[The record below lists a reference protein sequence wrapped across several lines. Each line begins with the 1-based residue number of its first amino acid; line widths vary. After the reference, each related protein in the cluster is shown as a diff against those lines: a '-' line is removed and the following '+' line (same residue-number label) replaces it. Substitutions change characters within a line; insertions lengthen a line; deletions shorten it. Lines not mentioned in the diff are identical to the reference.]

1 MGSCGVPAACD
12 HPATACERCGALV
25 AVLVSLFC
33 LLKFLEPPFFSRRLR
48 ALPTLL
54 RVRLYVPEMA
64 ERGVGYNGAGARVFV
79 CGGLLIFLRRV
90 HAGCWL

>member
-1 MGSCGVPAACD
+1 MWRPGGLRPPGDGVRAVGSTGGGIIIVVLF
-12 HPATACERCGALV
+12 TGFLV
-25 AVLVSLFC
+25 
-33 LLKFLEPPFFSRRLR
+33 PPFFSWRLR